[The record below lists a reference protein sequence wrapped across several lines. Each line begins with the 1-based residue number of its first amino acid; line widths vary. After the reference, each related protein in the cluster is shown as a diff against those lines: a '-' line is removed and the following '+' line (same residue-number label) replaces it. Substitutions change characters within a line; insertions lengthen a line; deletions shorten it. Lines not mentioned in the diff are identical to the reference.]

1 MVFFFTRCL
10 NISPEK
16 KWYFSVILL
25 SNVNLDHVR
34 LYVCCVFQLIEAVI
48 HHLQSFWQLW
58 DPKSSVR
65 PFSKRSRRQSLHSNF
80 QQQLWVNFGLD
91 WERLSRMI
99 FFLHTFPGLLT
110 EPIHQHV
117 FFFFKSR
124 KSLTSKKG
132 FQNHHRKP
140 KLTPNGS
147 ASSAVGCFIS
157 FTYSKHVARSAASA
171 LSLIYYYW
179 LQGCSNRVME
189 ILDWLPEPRKDPFR
203 LPGSNGSSWMTGGR
217 RRVQQQEHTRTPNM
231 LRQHGTTLTRIPN
244 NSLRLLFPFFF
255 FLLYTFHL

>member
-1 MVFFFTRCL
+1 MSTGLWIGCVSNSALVWLFYKHKVCVSKELRWVFSLVNLRQGFFFFWIPKWCFFLTRCL

-65 PFSKRSRRQSLHSNF
+65 PFSKRSRRQCLHSNF

-99 FFLHTFPGLLT
+99 FFTYIPWIANRADPST
-110 EPIHQHV
+110 R
-117 FFFFKSR
+117 FFFSKSR
-124 KSLTSKKG
+124 KSLTSKKD

-140 KLTPNGS
+140 KTH
-147 ASSAVGCFIS
+147 A
-157 FTYSKHVARSAASA
+157 K
-171 LSLIYYYW
+171 W
-179 LQGCSNRVME
+179 LC
-189 ILDWLPEPRKDPFR
+189 IFCCR
-203 LPGSNGSSWMTGGR
+203 LFY
-217 RRVQQQEHTRTPNM
+217 Q
-231 LRQHGTTLTRIPN
+231 
-244 NSLRLLFPFFF
+244 
-255 FLLYTFHL
+255 FHIQ

>member
-1 MVFFFTRCL
+1 MGTGLWIGCVSNSALVWLFYKHKVCVSKELRWVFSLVNLRQGFFFFRIPKWCFFYQV
-10 NISPEK
+10 PQYFPVKKK

-65 PFSKRSRRQSLHSNF
+65 PFSKRSQRQSLHSNF

-117 FFFFKSR
+117 FFFPSR
-124 KSLTSKKG
+124 
-132 FQNHHRKP
+132 
-140 KLTPNGS
+140 GS
-147 ASSAVGCFIS
+147 
-157 FTYSKHVARSAASA
+157 R
-171 LSLIYYYW
+171 
-179 LQGCSNRVME
+179 
-189 ILDWLPEPRKDPFR
+189 
-203 LPGSNGSSWMTGGR
+203 
-217 RRVQQQEHTRTPNM
+217 
-231 LRQHGTTLTRIPN
+231 
-244 NSLRLLFPFFF
+244 
-255 FLLYTFHL
+255 